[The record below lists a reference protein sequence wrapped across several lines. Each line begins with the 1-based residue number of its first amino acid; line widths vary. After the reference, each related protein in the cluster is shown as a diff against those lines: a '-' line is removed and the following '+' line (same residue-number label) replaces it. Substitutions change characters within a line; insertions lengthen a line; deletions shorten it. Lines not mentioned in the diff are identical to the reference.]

1 MYDKLQTSVLFVS
14 TSFCYWLLFYLMVAF
29 IVIVTVSIC
38 ILMASSLKNLV
49 VHYQKGVANNVKTFR
64 QKYTVDSGL

>member
-1 MYDKLQTSVLFVS
+1 MTYKLQTSVLFVS

-38 ILMASSLKNLV
+38 FLMASSLKNLV

-64 QKYTVDSGL
+64 